1 MKFAI
6 ARELITPYKKVTM
19 SGYASREEEFLTIHD
34 DFYVKCLFIDSK
46 KTKLFIV
53 AFDLLHYNYPFN
65 EKIFDYLQSKYQIS
79 KEQVIISYSHTH
91 AGPKVS
97 SHTERFD
104 ESPLESYYLE
114 RTLLCIDRTF
124 TNIQVG
130 SLHYGVTSGRWNI
143 NRRRVTNEGI
153 KLAPNYEGITDDEL
167 SVLIVKDNQQTI
179 KGVLFNYS
187 CHPVTLSGTLHLSS
201 EFPGRVN
208 QLIEAEYYGAT
219 CFFLQGA
226 AGNMRPKITAKK
238 ERFRPCT
245 FNEVDELAKSIK
257 NSINLLIVNNNYKE
271 ITPNFKGSAFPINV
285 AIQPLD
291 KAFFEKRLTEVS
303 GYIVDV
309 IKNLLEHFDEQDDN
323 VTIHAGFIKMSDNL
337 YIVYMGGEI
346 CYEVKLAVKEVFKD
360 SDVIFLGYH
369 EALTYIPSDK
379 IIKEGGYEG
388 IDAPTYSGFRGPF
401 KIGIDQ
407 TIKETFKKKLF

>member
-6 ARELITPYKKVTM
+6 ARELITPYKKTTM

-34 DFYVKCLFIDSK
+34 DFYVKCLYIDSNE
-46 KTKLFIV
+46 TKLFVI

-65 EKIFDYLQSKYQIS
+65 EKIFDYLQSKYKIT
-79 KEQVIISYSHTH
+79 KEQIIISYSHTH

-124 TNIQVG
+124 INIQEG
-130 SLHYGVTSGRWNI
+130 TIYYGVTSGRWNI
-143 NRRRVTNEGI
+143 NRRRVTPDGI
-153 KLAPNYEGITDDEL
+153 KLAPNYEGITDDEV
-167 SVLIVKDNQQTI
+167 SVLIIKDSQKNI
-179 KGVLFNYS
+179 KGVVYNYS
-187 CHPVTLSGTLHLSS
+187 CHPVTLAGTLHLSS

-208 QLIEAEYYGAT
+208 QLIEAKYYGST

-226 AGNMRPKITAKK
+226 AGNMRPKITANY
-238 ERFRPCT
+238 ERFKPCT
-245 FNEVDELAKSIK
+245 FNEVDEFAKSIENTINK
-257 NSINLLIVNNNYKE
+257 LIINSQYKE
-271 ITPNFKGSAFPINV
+271 IFPIFKGCAFPIN
-285 AIQPLD
+285 AKIQPLD
-291 KAFFEKRLTEVS
+291 KEFFKKRLTQVS
-303 GYIVDV
+303 GYITSV
-309 IKNLLEHFDEQDDN
+309 IADLLEHFDEQDDN
-323 VTIHAGFIKMSDNL
+323 VTIHSGFIKMTDDL

-346 CYEVKLAVKEVFKD
+346 CYEVKLLVKEVFKD
-360 SDVIFLGYH
+360 KDIIFLGYH

-379 IIKEGGYEG
+379 IIDEGGYEG

-401 KIGIDQ
+401 KKGIDD
-407 TIKETFKKKLF
+407 TIKNAFKKKLF